1 MIKVLVAD
9 DSAFMRKAIS
19 MMIERDEE
27 IKVIGLAR
35 NGQEAVEK
43 VRLLK
48 PDVLTLDIEMP
59 VLDGLDVLR
68 VLMKE
73 NPLPV
78 LMISSL
84 TKEGADATLEAL
96 SLGAADYIPKGL
108 SYVSMD
114 IVKLEQEIIAKI
126 KSVAKRRSVFQ
137 RLSIQR
143 KNYKPVI
150 KTSGYKRKFPVIA
163 IGSSTG
169 GPGILQKLL
178 TEIPKNIPSS
188 ILIAQHMPAG
198 FTKTFSH
205 RLDTLSKI
213 SVKEA
218 EDGEKIKDGFA
229 YIAPGNKQMSLK
241 KNGAQIFI
249 SVTEEPSD
257 TLYRPS
263 VNFLI
268 SSVADIFGSSALS
281 IILTGMGND
290 GLEGVRKLK
299 KKNGYSIAQD
309 ESTSIIYGMPKA
321 IVDSGLADKICPI
334 DTMAAEILNLI

>member
-1 MIKVLVAD
+1 MVAD
-9 DSAFMRKAIS
+9 DSALMRKAIS

-84 TKEGADATLEAL
+84 TKEGADSTLEAL

-114 IVKLEQEIIAKI
+114 IIKLEQEIIAKI
-126 KSVAKRRSVFQ
+126 KSIAKRKSVFQ

-143 KNYKPVI
+143 QNYKPVI
-150 KTSGYKRKFPVIA
+150 RTSNYKGKYPVIG

-188 ILIAQHMPAG
+188 ILMMI
-198 FTKTFSH
+198 
-205 RLDTLSKI
+205 
-213 SVKEA
+213 
-218 EDGEKIKDGFA
+218 
-229 YIAPGNKQMSLK
+229 
-241 KNGAQIFI
+241 
-249 SVTEEPSD
+249 
-257 TLYRPS
+257 
-263 VNFLI
+263 
-268 SSVADIFGSSALS
+268 
-281 IILTGMGND
+281 
-290 GLEGVRKLK
+290 
-299 KKNGYSIAQD
+299 
-309 ESTSIIYGMPKA
+309 
-321 IVDSGLADKICPI
+321 
-334 DTMAAEILNLI
+334 